1 MASVLRGAFHER
13 YFAWVPYLFVFI
25 GNEIRHASP
34 EQERE
39 LLTFLKRME
48 Q

>member
-1 MASVLRGAFHER
+1 MCAGSV
-13 YFAWVPYLFVFI
+13 
-25 GNEIRHASP
+25 

-48 Q
+48 QDLIDHDAIQAVGFRFVGRANT